1 MSIKFDI
8 IDYLSG
14 LTAYVF
20 DVSVLRRVAMDNG
33 VAEVREYNEL
43 DAEQIDRCKMSLLET
58 LVLAPSQSASQ
69 TNKHGEYQMQTG
81 SQMLTDQTREAI
93 KAELRML
100 YRRYGEDERLQ
111 TLDSADTTMEW
122 ITEY

>member
-81 SQMLTDQTREAI
+81 SQMLTDKTREAI

-111 TLDSADTTMEW
+111 HLDSADTTMEW

>member
-20 DVSVLRRVAMDNG
+20 DVSVLRRVALDNG

-81 SQMLTDQTREAI
+81 SQMLTDKTREAI

-111 TLDSADTTMEW
+111 QLDSADATMEW